1 MMKTRHER
9 ASSPQRALARAA
21 IWAAAASLVLTGAA
35 GARVAGHP
43 LEAQVDGGVVR
54 GAVEHGVIAFKGIPY
69 AQAPVGSLRW
79 MPPQRVK
86 SWTGVRPALHYGPD
100 CMQVPFPGDAAPLR
114 TTPAENCLYAN
125 VWRPRGASAHGL
137 PVMVWI
143 YGGGFVNGGSSPAV
157 YDGTEF
163 ARDGVVLVS
172 FNYRLGNFG
181 FFAFPALTREL
192 KRQGDPVGNFAF
204 MDQIAALK
212 WVQRNIA
219 AFGGDP
225 HNVTL
230 FGESAGGIS
239 VGTLLGTPLAAGLF
253 ERAIIESGGG
263 RPGIFPP
270 RLVSGSSS
278 SAEAMGVKLAR
289 HFGIE
294 GDGAPAL
301 AKLRAIPAATLVGGL
316 NMATMMQGKNQT
328 YVGGPILDGKL
339 NLGAPTQVFASGGG
353 ARVPVMI
360 GTNSAD
366 IGFLPAKSLEALFAM
381 YGPDAKA
388 AKAIYDPSGQLSL
401 QLVSFRA
408 GGDLWMVEP
417 ARAIS
422 RILSARGQPVY
433 EYRFSYVASSLLDTQ
448 FGKVGAMHASEIPY
462 AFDTVRAHYG
472 KETSSADEDM
482 ARTMHKY
489 WVAFAKTGRPDPAGL
504 PAWPAYR
511 ERTDELMNFTEQ
523 GPKPEADPWKKRLD
537 VAERFAE
544 RQEAAR
550 NQTKTAGTAR

>member
-1 MMKTRHER
+1 MMSIRLGRTGSPR
-9 ASSPQRALARAA
+9 AWLAHGAGWAAIAALALAGAA
-21 IWAAAASLVLTGAA
+21 HAASA
-35 GARVAGHP
+35 GSS
-43 LEAQVDGGVVR
+43 LEARVDGGAVR

-69 AQAPVGSLRW
+69 AQPPVGALRW
-79 MPPQRVK
+79 MPPQPVR

-100 CMQVPFPGDAAPLR
+100 CMQVPFPSDAAPLGV
-114 TTPAENCLYAN
+114 TPKEDCLYAN
-125 VWRPRGASAHGL
+125 VWRPRSAPARGL

-157 YDGTEF
+157 YDGTQF
-163 ARDGVVLVS
+163 ARNGVVLVS

-192 KRQGDPVGNFAF
+192 RRDGDLVGNYGL
-204 MDQIAALK
+204 MDQLAALK

-219 AFGGDP
+219 SFGGDP
-225 HNVTL
+225 HNVTV

-239 VGTLLGTPLAAGLF
+239 VGLLLGTPLAAGLF
-253 ERAIIESGGG
+253 QRAIIESGGG

-270 RLVSGSSS
+270 RHVSGGPN

-294 GDGAPAL
+294 GKGEQAL
-301 AKLRAIPAATLVGGL
+301 AQLRALPASRLVDGL
-316 NMATMMQGKNQT
+316 NMATMGKDQT

-339 NLGAPTQVFASGGG
+339 DLGAPTQVLAAGGG

-366 IGFLPAKSLEALFAM
+366 IGFLPAKSLEALFAQ

-388 AKAIYDPSGQLSL
+388 ATAIYDPSGQLPL

-422 RILSARGQPVY
+422 RILSGRGQPVY

-448 FGKVGAMHASEIPY
+448 FGRLGAMHATEIPY
-462 AFDTVRAHYG
+462 VFDTVRAHYG
-472 KETSSADEDM
+472 KETTRADEAT
-482 ARTMHKY
+482 ARAMHLY
-489 WVAFAKTGRPDPAGL
+489 WVAFAKTGKPDPAGL
-504 PAWPAYR
+504 PVWPAYH
-511 ERTDELMNFTEQ
+511 ESTDELLNFTEQ
-523 GPKPEADPWKKRLD
+523 GPKAEADPWKQRLD

-544 RQEAAR
+544 RHEAAR
-550 NQTKTAGTAR
+550 TQIKTAGTGR

>member
-1 MMKTRHER
+1 MKTRHER
-9 ASSPQRALARAA
+9 ASGPRGLLGSGALWVAVATF
-21 IWAAAASLVLTGAA
+21 WLLGAGKAEGA
-35 GARVAGHP
+35 GNP
-43 LEAQVDGGVVR
+43 LEARVDGGVVR
-54 GAVEHGVIAFKGIPY
+54 GTVEHGVIAFKGIPY
-69 AQAPVGSLRW
+69 AQPPVGASRW
-79 MPPQRVK
+79 MPPQPVK
-86 SWTGVRPALHYGPD
+86 SWAGVRPALRYGPD
-100 CMQVPFPGDAAPLR
+100 CMQVPFPSDAAPLGV
-114 TTPAENCLYAN
+114 TPEEDCLYAN
-125 VWRPRGASAHGL
+125 VWRPKSATAHRL

-192 KRQGDPVGNFAF
+192 RGNGDLAGNYAL
-204 MDQIAALK
+204 MDQVAALK

-225 HNVTL
+225 HSVTV

-239 VGTLLGTPLAAGLF
+239 VGLLLETPLATGLF
-253 ERAIIESGGG
+253 QRAIIESGGG

-270 RLVSGSSS
+270 RRLSGSPS
-278 SAEAMGVKLAR
+278 SAEAMGVKLAE

-294 GDGAPAL
+294 GEDARAL
-301 AKLRAIPAATLVGGL
+301 AQLRGLPASKLVDGL
-316 NMATMMQGKNQT
+316 NMATMGKDQT
-328 YVGGPILDGKL
+328 YVGGPILDGRL
-339 NLGAPTQVFASGGG
+339 NLGAPTQVFADGGG

-388 AKAIYDPSGQLSL
+388 AKAVYDPSGQLPL

-422 RILSARGQPVY
+422 RILSTRGQPVY

-462 AFDTVRAHYG
+462 VFDTVTAHYG
-472 KETSSADEDM
+472 KETSSADEAM
-482 ARTMHKY
+482 AREMHQY
-489 WVAFAKTGRPDPAGL
+489 WVAFAKTGKPDPAGL

-511 ERTDELMNFTEQ
+511 ASSDELMNFTEQ

-544 RQEAAR
+544 REEAAR
-550 NQTKTAGTAR
+550 SQIKTAGAGH

>member
-1 MMKTRHER
+1 MRFKHEQAR
-9 ASSPQRALARAA
+9 YGAALPGRGTLWAVVAAVALAGAASARAA
-21 IWAAAASLVLTGAA
+21 GTA
-35 GARVAGHP
+35 
-43 LEAQVDGGVVR
+43 LEARVDGGAVR
-54 GAVEHGVIAFKGIPY
+54 GRVEHGVVAFKGIPY
-69 AQAPVGSLRW
+69 AAAPVGRLRW
-79 MPPQRVK
+79 LPPQPVK
-86 SWTGVRPALHYGPD
+86 PWTGVRPALHYGPD

-114 TTPAENCLYAN
+114 TKPAENCLDVN
-125 VWRPRGASAHGL
+125 VWRPKRAAAHGL

-143 YGGGFVNGGSSPAV
+143 YGGGFVNGGTSPAV
-157 YDGTEF
+157 YDGTDF

-192 KRQGDPVGNFAF
+192 QAAGDPLGNYAF

-225 HNVTL
+225 RNVTL

-270 RLVSGSSS
+270 RPVSGGPN
-278 SAEAMGVKLAR
+278 SAEAMGIKLAR
-289 HFGIE
+289 HFGIQGE
-294 GDGAPAL
+294 GPPAL
-301 AKLRAIPAATLVGGL
+301 VKLRELPAAELVDGL
-316 NMATMMQGKNQT
+316 NMATMGKSPS
-328 YVGGPILDGKL
+328 YVGGPILDGRL
-339 NLGAPTQVFASGGG
+339 NLGAPTQVFAAGGG

-366 IGFLPAKSLEALFAM
+366 IGFLPAKSLRALFAM

-388 AKAIYDPSGQLSL
+388 AKAVYDPSGNLPL

-433 EYRFSYVASSLLDTQ
+433 EYRFSYVASSLLKTQ
-448 FGKVGAMHASEIPY
+448 FGQIGAMHASEIPY
-462 AFDTVRAHYG
+462 VFDTVRAHYG
-472 KETSSADEDM
+472 NATSQADEAM
-482 ARTMHKY
+482 ARAMHRY
-489 WVAFAKTGRPDPAGL
+489 WVAFAKTGKPDPAGL
-504 PAWPAYR
+504 PAWPAYHQSA
-511 ERTDELMNFTEQ
+511 DDLMNFTEQ
-523 GPKPEADPWKKRLD
+523 GPKPEADPWRKRLD
-537 VAERFAE
+537 IAERFAE
-544 RQEAAR
+544 RHESGQL
-550 NQTKTAGTAR
+550 KTARAGH